1 MQKFIKLRNANLKK
15 IMINKKSPRSKSVH
29 CNSKK
34 NIKNENVSNKVVKN
48 NNILPINKDF
58 ELTNEIDLAEKIF
71 KANQLKIE
79 ENKIEEK
86 EINLLNEQIR
96 KIMLKNYELE
106 KKIQYHL
113 NLRLTYEKNQKEM
126 ASYINNLNYKFRHY
140 DETVKEFESM
150 MNKLKG
156 ENKKLENEYDKKIEK
171 IEKENDKLKKRVQDR
186 IDLYIYQKGEIE
198 EKTVK
203 TKNLENE
210 IKAQEKLVADRV
222 NLNKA
227 KIKEL
232 EEKYDNMYKK
242 IINLEVNLEDKK
254 YRLFDTDLFTID
266 ENNTNVIFDKNKLN
280 QEIKDK
286 ENNKNKNREEITDI
300 NNKIEDF
307 ESNNEALLYELI
319 ELNKQYESLLS
330 NKRKNDFIR
339 NKEGKPTF
347 SFSSNRSTTSNYN
360 TYINNIKDFRETTPR
375 ALNDSKYK

>member
-1 MQKFIKLRNANLKK
+1 MICIFIKK
-15 IMINKKSPRSKSVH
+15 
-29 CNSKK
+29 
-34 NIKNENVSNKVVKN
+34 
-48 NNILPINKDF
+48 
-58 ELTNEIDLAEKIF
+58 
-71 KANQLKIE
+71 
-79 ENKIEEK
+79 
-86 EINLLNEQIR
+86 
-96 KIMLKNYELE
+96 
-106 KKIQYHL
+106 
-113 NLRLTYEKNQKEM
+113 
-126 ASYINNLNYKFRHY
+126 
-140 DETVKEFESM
+140 
-150 MNKLKG
+150 
-156 ENKKLENEYDKKIEK
+156 
-171 IEKENDKLKKRVQDR
+171 
-186 IDLYIYQKGEIE
+186 
-198 EKTVK
+198 KTVK

>member
-1 MQKFIKLRNANLKK
+1 MQKFRKIRNANLKK
-15 IMINKKSPRSKSVH
+15 IMINKKSQRSKSVH

-34 NIKNENVSNKVVKN
+34 NNQNENVSNKLEKN
-48 NNILPINKDF
+48 ENILPINNDF
-58 ELTNEIDLAEKIF
+58 ELKNEIDLADKIF

-79 ENKIEEK
+79 ENKLEEQ

-96 KIMLKNYELE
+96 KIMLNNYDLE

-156 ENKKLENEYDKKIEK
+156 ENKKLANDYDKRIEK
-171 IEKENDKLKKRVQDR
+171 IERENDKLKKRVQDR

-286 ENNKNKNREEITDI
+286 ENNKNKNKENISDI

-330 NKRKNDFIR
+330 NKRKNDFIG

-360 TYINNIKDFRETTPR
+360 TYINNIKDFRETPR
-375 ALNDSKYK
+375 TLNDSKYK

>member
-15 IMINKKSPRSKSVH
+15 IMINKKSHRSKSVH

-34 NIKNENVSNKVVKN
+34 NIKNENVSNKVDKN

-156 ENKKLENEYDKKIEK
+156 ENKKLANEYDKKIEK

>member
-1 MQKFIKLRNANLKK
+1 MQKFRKIRNANLKK
-15 IMINKKSPRSKSVH
+15 IMINKKSQRSKSVH

-34 NIKNENVSNKVVKN
+34 NNQNENVSNKLEKN
-48 NNILPINKDF
+48 ENILPINNDF
-58 ELTNEIDLAEKIF
+58 ELKNEIDLADKIF

-79 ENKIEEK
+79 ENKLEEQ

-96 KIMLKNYELE
+96 KIMLNNYDLE

-156 ENKKLENEYDKKIEK
+156 ENKKLANEYDKKIEK

>member
-1 MQKFIKLRNANLKK
+1 MQKFKKLRNANLQKL
-15 IMINKKSPRSKSVH
+15 MINKKSSRSKSVQG
-29 CNSKK
+29 NSKR
-34 NIKNENVSNKVVKN
+34 NIKNEKVSNKFEKN
-48 NNILPINKDF
+48 NNILSINNDF
-58 ELTNEIDLAEKIF
+58 ELKNEDLAEKIF

-79 ENKIEEK
+79 ENKIEDT

-96 KIMLKNYELE
+96 KTMLKNYELE

-140 DETVKEFESM
+140 DETVKEFESK

-156 ENKKLENEYDKKIEK
+156 ENKKLANEYDKKIEK
-171 IEKENDKLKKRVQDR
+171 IERENDKLKKRVQDR

-319 ELNKQYESLLS
+319 ELNKQYENLLS
-330 NKRKNDFIR
+330 NKRKNEFIR
-339 NKEGKPTF
+339 NREGKPTF

-360 TYINNIKDFRETTPR
+360 TYINNIKDLHETPR
-375 ALNDSKYK
+375 TLNESKYK

>member
-1 MQKFIKLRNANLKK
+1 MQKFRKIRNANLKK
-15 IMINKKSPRSKSVH
+15 IMINKKSQRSKSVH

-34 NIKNENVSNKVVKN
+34 NNQNENVSNKLEKN
-48 NNILPINKDF
+48 ENILPINNDF
-58 ELTNEIDLAEKIF
+58 ELKNEIYLADKIF

-79 ENKIEEK
+79 ENKLEEQ

-96 KIMLKNYELE
+96 KIMLNNYDLE

-156 ENKKLENEYDKKIEK
+156 ENKKLANDYDKRIEK
-171 IEKENDKLKKRVQDR
+171 IERENDKLKKRVQDR

-286 ENNKNKNREEITDI
+286 ENNKNKNKENISDI
-300 NNKIEDF
+300 NNKIGDF

-330 NKRKNDFIR
+330 NKRKNDFIG

-360 TYINNIKDFRETTPR
+360 TYINNIKDFRETPR
-375 ALNDSKYK
+375 TLNDSKYK